1 MHLFFA
7 ITKMGIGHALGEPLF
22 DSWKSPSHPA
32 AGEDD
37 FAAARLR
44 SSPGYDGREKPV
56 LIQWA
61 TEFLNGTMLQRAS
74 ICSESSLYDKLSV
87 G

>member
-1 MHLFFA
+1 L
-7 ITKMGIGHALGEPLF
+7 IVL
-22 DSWKSPSHPA
+22 KSPSHPA

-44 SSPGYDGREKPV
+44 FSHGYDGRGKTYAV
-56 LIQWA
+56 QGSNRVSKWNNA
-61 TEFLNGTMLQRAS
+61 SRVFHLQ
-74 ICSESSLYDKLSV
+74 ESSLYDKLPV

>member
-1 MHLFFA
+1 MTCPWSTAFL
-7 ITKMGIGHALGEPLF
+7 IVR
-22 DSWKSPSHPA
+22 KSPSHPA

-44 SSPGYDGREKPV
+44 FSPGYDGRGITYAV
-56 LIQWA
+56 QGA
-61 TEFLNGTMLQRAS
+61 TEFLNGTMLQESFICRNRAS
-74 ICSESSLYDKLSV
+74 TISCLWAEVLP

>member
-1 MHLFFA
+1 MTCPWSTAFL
-7 ITKMGIGHALGEPLF
+7 IVR
-22 DSWKSPSHPA
+22 KSPSHPA

-44 SSPGYDGREKPV
+44 FSPGYDGREKTYAGSMSNRV
-56 LIQWA
+56 SKWNNA
-61 TEFLNGTMLQRAS
+61 SRGFHLQ
-74 ICSESSLYDKLSV
+74 ESSLYDKLPV